1 MIIPREFS
9 KSKEQI
15 DKLKAKAKKDAPKD
29 KKDMADLKREVEMTV
44 HTISPYEGLCEMAH
58 EMSFMMSGV
67 ISTYLVSLHRINNF
81 VASFYFRCDN
91 PKIFF
96 WSNMEI

>member
-58 EMSFMMSGV
+58 EMSFNPPATIEEHLQQGLDPDQVDVSRIPV
-67 ISTYLVSLHRINNF
+67 IQRG
-81 VASFYFRCDN
+81 
-91 PKIFF
+91 
-96 WSNMEI
+96 EIPN